1 MFSRRYEPPQTVNKS
16 FSKSH
21 KASKSS
27 SSFSK
32 SSGVSK
38 HRHESRHSRRP
49 TTATTTT
56 STATEDTSMS
66 NNLTS
71 AIVTLVVGTEQR
83 LFAAHED
90 VLCASPFFQNAL
102 RANLYGS
109 PADVVGSPA
118 SVASSS
124 AASTKRIALP
134 DEEPEIFSSV
144 LEYLYKGDYYP
155 RLVHNKRRNSWEI
168 EALDRTADNGR
179 GGVESTVYHHGID
192 GDLLKDTVIYCA
204 AEKYGL
210 EELKRVSLRKQGL
223 REFLIL
229 VFPSLFISTY
239 LTNIWLMESGI
250 QCSTILASARYAYAN
265 TPDSDSKLRA
275 HYLALIIRSRST
287 FKRSGTMQ
295 LEMFNGGTPLFFDLF
310 VALCNHVDDISTV

>member
-1 MFSRRYEPPQTVNKS
+1 MFSSSRRHESSSKS

-32 SSGVSK
+32 DSGITK
-38 HRHESRHSRRP
+38 RRHESRHRRP
-49 TTATTTT
+49 TM
-56 STATEDTSMS
+56 SSM
-66 NNLTS
+66 TS
-71 AIVTLVVGTEQR
+71 ASGDTMMDNNNMASPIVTLVVGSEQR

-90 VLCASPFFQNAL
+90 VLATSPFFNNAL
-102 RANLYGS
+102 RNGYM
-109 PADVVGSPA
+109 D
-118 SVASSS
+118 VAS
-124 AASTKRIALP
+124 KRISLP

-144 LEYLYKGDYYP
+144 LEFLYKGDYTP
-155 RLVHNKRRNSWEI
+155 RLVHNKRRNSYEL
-168 EALDRTADNGR
+168 EAASEEQRAA
-179 GGVESTVYHHGID
+179 VESTVYHRGID

-210 EELKRVSLRKQGL
+210 DELKKLSLRKQGL
-223 REFLIL
+223 Q
-229 VFPSLFISTY
+229 
-239 LTNIWLMESGI
+239 SGI

-265 TPDSDSKLRA
+265 TPDTDSKLRA

-295 LEMFNGGTPLFFDLF
+295 LEMYNGGTQLFFDLF
-310 VALCNHVDDISTV
+310 VALCNHVDDISTAQNTPRSNRHFS